1 MKNIK
6 CAIEARMGSKR
17 LPGKTMKILKDK
29 NRLIDFVISNALS
42 SKHLN
47 RNNIYLLTSKSKNN
61 KKLIKY
67 VKRKY
72 NIKVVMGP
80 EENVFE
86 RYKCFK
92 KFKNFPIVRLTA
104 DNPIVD
110 PFLINKF
117 IDYFNTKKI
126 DYLTTRAMEHSA
138 NWKEKSDFPKGVSI
152 EMFSSNKLF
161 ENEKKFSKKII
172 DSPTWF
178 FFNRKFKAKVR
189 KFCSFDIYRKHTY
202 RKTLSIDTK
211 KDYMIVKNFIK
222 KNNCLPGKNNLY
234 NFYLKKI
241 NYEK

>member
-17 LPGKTMKILKDK
+17 LPGKTMKTLRDK

-61 KKLIKY
+61 KKLVKY

-117 IDYFNTKKI
+117 IKLTK
-126 DYLTTRAMEHSA
+126 T
-138 NWKEKSDFPKGVSI
+138 
-152 EMFSSNKLF
+152 
-161 ENEKKFSKKII
+161 
-172 DSPTWF
+172 
-178 FFNRKFKAKVR
+178 KV
-189 KFCSFDIYRKHTY
+189 
-202 RKTLSIDTK
+202 
-211 KDYMIVKNFIK
+211 MVA
-222 KNNCLPGKNNLY
+222 
-234 NFYLKKI
+234 
-241 NYEK
+241 